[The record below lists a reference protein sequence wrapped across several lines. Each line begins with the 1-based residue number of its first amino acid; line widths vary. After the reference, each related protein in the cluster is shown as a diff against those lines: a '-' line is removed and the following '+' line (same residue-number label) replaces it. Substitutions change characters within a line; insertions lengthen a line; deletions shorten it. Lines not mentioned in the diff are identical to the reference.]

1 MTHYLKQAYRQ
12 APWRATLQRLGV
24 IFAIL
29 AGVAIVA
36 LIYLSISAQAAA
48 AGLDFQ
54 KLEIDREEYMRDNAD
69 LSARLAYLSSESV
82 MQARAK
88 ELGYKPLAADKA
100 VYVIVPGYTGRQQ
113 PAFAPPPGMDR
124 FTEPLIKSSYT
135 QSLWEVL
142 FQGVLAW
149 AQPEAKQP

>member
-1 MTHYLKQAYRQ
+1 MTHSLKQAYRQ

-29 AGVAIVA
+29 AAVAIVA

-54 KLEIDREEYMRDNAD
+54 KLETDREKYMRENAD

-88 ELGYKPLAADKA
+88 ELG
-100 VYVIVPGYTGRQQ
+100 
-113 PAFAPPPGMDR
+113 
-124 FTEPLIKSSYT
+124 
-135 QSLWEVL
+135 
-142 FQGVLAW
+142 
-149 AQPEAKQP
+149 